1 MEQDKIKEI
10 KLFRET
16 PVWKALLRMAAPA
29 AILMLIFGMFTFT
42 DNILCINFADD
53 SYEHVDT
60 ATPMDSKTLVRMFM
74 AGLTPVTT
82 FILAVSMLFGVGLST
97 RFSINVGSGREERAI
112 KTLKTTMQTGL
123 LISFLL
129 IPVLL
134 FTAKPWVES
143 QYTESPD
150 APIIAKHT
158 YDYLWIMIVA
168 LPLQMFNQ
176 MISAL
181 FRAEGKNKI
190 VMIALIGPVFLN
202 ILLDWLFMGPGG
214 MNIAG
219 SALATVL
226 TYFITTC
233 FFLYFIIKKVST
245 RLILKNMFGKTGFQL
260 ITLVGVCL
268 VGISPFLRNMAQ
280 SITQTVEM
288 SVIQSVS
295 SDVYRDP
302 MMMQQVM
309 SGVFPVFG
317 LFFPMLF
324 AFIQAGTPLAGYNY
338 GAKDIKRVKQTVLYV
353 ALFSSILGLMV
364 FSLATFVLINPL
376 NDMLGIHDTQLRV
389 NELPGT
395 NISAINTVLTGR
407 GVHETGIEN
416 IPFKLDNG
424 KIVQIPQHIY
434 NATIPIRDK
443 AQKMLGLMMLAAP
456 IFGVPLA
463 AMTLFNSTD
472 RIAGNII
479 SSTLRGAILLI
490 PFLFAFKAIAHSAVD
505 PTSLNEQYQHLL
517 GNNSVFSNEF
527 TFWWF
532 YPSLALTTV
541 IILFVYMTVTMKRLS
556 ASHTTLDERI
566 EKVHTWAKNRRLAR
580 KNGAS

>member
-42 DNILCINFADD
+42 DNVLSINFAND
-53 SYEHVDT
+53 SYENVHS
-60 ATPMDSKTLVRMFM
+60 ATGMMDSKTLVRMFM
-74 AGLTPVTT
+74 SGLTPVTT
-82 FILAVSMLFGVGLST
+82 FILAISMLFGVGLST
-97 RFSINVGSGREERAI
+97 RFSINVGAGREERAI

-123 LISFLL
+123 FISLIL

-150 APIIAKHT
+150 AAMIADHA
-158 YDYLWIMIVA
+158 YDYLWIMIAA

-219 SALATVL
+219 SALATVI

-233 FFLYFIIKKVST
+233 FFVYFIFKKVST
-245 RLILKNMFGKTGFQL
+245 RLIFKNMFGKHGFQL

-288 SVIQSVS
+288 SVIQSAS
-295 SDVYRDP
+295 SDVYGNP

-338 GAKDIKRVKQTVLYV
+338 GAKDIKRVKQTIFYV
-353 ALFSSILGLMV
+353 AIFSSGLGLIV
-364 FSLATFVLINPL
+364 FLLATFVLINPL
-376 NDMLGIHDTQLRV
+376 NDMLGIHDITLV
-389 NELPGT
+389 IPETPGA
-395 NISAINTVLTGR
+395 NITGINDVLSHR
-407 GVHETGIEN
+407 GVHQVATQQI
-416 IPFKLDNG
+416 IADG
-424 KIVQIPQHIY
+424 KHVTAHVY
-434 NATIPIRDK
+434 DAMVPIRNK
-443 AQKMLGLMMLAAP
+443 AQKMLGIMMLAAP

-472 RIAGNII
+472 RITGNII
-479 SSTLRGAILLI
+479 SSTLRGAILLF

-505 PTSLNEQYQHLL
+505 STNLTETFNHLL
-517 GNNSVFSNEF
+517 GDNSVFSNEY

-532 YPSLALTTV
+532 YPSLALTSV
-541 IILFVYMTVTMKRLS
+541 LILLVYMIFTLKRLS
-556 ASHTTLDERI
+556 ASHATLDERI
-566 EKVHTWAKNRRLAR
+566 EKVHIWAKNRRAMR
-580 KNGAS
+580 KNKGN